1 LDSSKLAVHE
11 AYCLLYISQIH
22 LFYLNFRLFWLQFIH
37 NVVGIFLGNGH
48 VFGMTAPCNNLIVL
62 VDELNGCES
71 KRLANWS
78 PQVIRPKRELA
89 ETRCSNLHLSQTT
102 SPLMR
107 SPTLPP
113 ELRYATFRSVDT
125 PVEKSPRDARASEP
139 PKSTIEA
146 MVPP

>member
-1 LDSSKLAVHE
+1 
-11 AYCLLYISQIH
+11 
-22 LFYLNFRLFWLQFIH
+22 
-37 NVVGIFLGNGH
+37 
-48 VFGMTAPCNNLIVL
+48 MTTPCNDLIVL

-78 PQVIRPKRELA
+78 PQVA
-89 ETRCSNLHLSQTT
+89 ETCCSNLHLSQTT

-113 ELRYATFRSVDT
+113 ELRYVTLRSVDT
-125 PVEKSPRDARASEP
+125 PVEKRPRDARASEP